1 MRTGKIGS
9 SLLFLAAG
17 LAWTVSLPR
26 STEAG

>member
-1 MRTGKIGS
+1 MRSKNVVTG
-9 SLLFLAAG
+9 LLILAAG